1 MLFRSYYLSE
11 GHLHIEP
18 IHIDNITHTIIFYGD
33 GQQYTIPGGYLDIGL
48 IDTEV
53 DMAICF
59 ICSVIFFGIMTADW
73 FLGKRLYKW
82 LIPSLLEDKPSDGK
96 TEEVDMAQSEQVA
109 EADVQPDQSD
119 EISDKT
125 EKTENPEQIQ

>member
-1 MLFRSYYLSE
+1 
-11 GHLHIEP
+11 
-18 IHIDNITHTIIFYGD
+18 
-33 GQQYTIPGGYLDIGL
+33 
-48 IDTEV
+48 
-53 DMAICF
+53 
-59 ICSVIFFGIMTADW
+59 MTADW